1 MNGRVLENRR
11 WNNEQ
16 STEVLDVLS
25 QSDTPALATDIGG
38 HIVFWNR
45 AAERLL
51 GRPTNQVLGR
61 RCYDVLGGHENC
73 SVVSMTR
80 KGEAVQGFEIVLG
93 SSPKQEQNIN
103 VSILKIPGSRPE
115 LFTLV
120 HILQPIDRSGR
131 LTRAL
136 ERLGA
141 QRAGTPAGA
150 SQEGWEPVAA
160 PAPVSVPKAPPLTD
174 REKEI
179 LRWWRRAA
187 GQEIAHKLRSA
198 WPPSQPHPNIL
209 EARRHSAR
217 GGVAG
222 VPPGLGERAQRRL
235 DLGPE
240 PMTGSDLG
248 DPGGTPVGKPVPACY
263 SRDAG
268 LQAALGSFLSRTSYL
283 QMSASPTGSDRSAHS
298 QAESPHSVRLGSR
311 PRMRQVTIRDLTPHR
326 SKSAIRGRW
335 SLATRDRARRH
346 RRAAARWSGPR

>member
-1 MNGRVLENRR
+1 MNGRILESRR
-11 WNNEQ
+11 WNSEQ

-61 RCYDVLGGHENC
+61 RCYDVLGGKDVFGNRYCHENC

-103 VSILKIPGSRPE
+103 VTILKIPGSRPE

-120 HILQPIDRSGR
+120 HILQPIDRSVR

-141 QRAGTPAGA
+141 SRAGNTTPTTTN
-150 SQEGWEPVAA
+150 EGWEPVAA
-160 PAPVSVPKAPPLTD
+160 PAPVSLPKAPPLTD

-179 LRWWRRAA
+179 LRWVAA
-187 GQEIAHKLRSA
+187 GLQNKEIAHKLGISLATVRN
-198 WPPSQPHPNIL
+198 HIHNIL
-209 EARRHSAR
+209 EKLDVHSKLEA
-217 GGVAG
+217 V
-222 VPPGLGERAQRRL
+222 
-235 DLGPE
+235 
-240 PMTGSDLG
+240 
-248 DPGGTPVGKPVPACY
+248 
-263 SRDAG
+263 
-268 LQAALGSFLSRTSYL
+268 
-283 QMSASPTGSDRSAHS
+283 
-298 QAESPHSVRLGSR
+298 
-311 PRMRQVTIRDLTPHR
+311 
-326 SKSAIRGRW
+326 
-335 SLATRDRARRH
+335 SLAFRQG
-346 RRAAARWSGPR
+346 WVSGPNGELGISAEPLTRQ

>member
-1 MNGRVLENRR
+1 MNGRILESRR

-61 RCYDVLGGHENC
+61 RCYDVLGGKDVFGNRFCHENC

-103 VSILKIPGSRPE
+103 VTILKIPGSRPE

-120 HILQPIDRSGR
+120 HILQPIDRSAR

-141 QRAGTPAGA
+141 RGPEPHTHQQLKAGSPL
-150 SQEGWEPVAA
+150 PL
-160 PAPVSVPKAPPLTD
+160 PAPSSVPKAPPLTD

-179 LRWWRRAA
+179 LRWVAA
-187 GQEIAHKLRSA
+187 GLQNKEIAHKLGISLATVRN
-198 WPPSQPHPNIL
+198 HIHNIL
-209 EARRHSAR
+209 EKLDVHSKLEA
-217 GGVAG
+217 V
-222 VPPGLGERAQRRL
+222 
-235 DLGPE
+235 
-240 PMTGSDLG
+240 
-248 DPGGTPVGKPVPACY
+248 
-263 SRDAG
+263 
-268 LQAALGSFLSRTSYL
+268 
-283 QMSASPTGSDRSAHS
+283 
-298 QAESPHSVRLGSR
+298 
-311 PRMRQVTIRDLTPHR
+311 
-326 SKSAIRGRW
+326 
-335 SLATRDRARRH
+335 SLAFRQG
-346 RRAAARWSGPR
+346 WVSGPNGELGISAEPLTRQ